1 MILKSAMNTHISY
14 SQQGLN
20 FCLRWVMIVL
30 SDFQLVHVFRKTNV
44 STE

>member
-1 MILKSAMNTHISY
+1 MMLKSAINKHISY

-20 FCLRWVMIVL
+20 FCLRWVIIVL
-30 SDFQLVHVFRKTNV
+30 SDFQLVHVFRKTYV

>member
-14 SQQGLN
+14 SQQDLN
-20 FCLRWVMIVL
+20 FCLRWVIIVL
-30 SDFQLVHVFRKTNV
+30 SDFQLVHVFRKTNG

>member
-1 MILKSAMNTHISY
+1 MILKSAISTHISY
-14 SQQGLN
+14 SQQDLN
-20 FCLRWVMIVL
+20 FCLRWVIIVL